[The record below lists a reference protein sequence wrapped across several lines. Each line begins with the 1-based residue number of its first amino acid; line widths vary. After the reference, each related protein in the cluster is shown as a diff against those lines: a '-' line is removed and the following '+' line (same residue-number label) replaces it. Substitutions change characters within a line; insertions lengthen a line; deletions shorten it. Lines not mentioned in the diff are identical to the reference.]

1 MWNKS
6 IRLDVFE
13 ERLFTDRYFL
23 EDILFKGEVSIN
35 ILNSRNILF
44 QELNRLFPNSSSEEK
59 INFLYLMTRA
69 YNRSNLGKI
78 QLIWSGPSVS
88 GLPGRDTEIV
98 FEDYIS
104 SAQESIILSIYS
116 LSEYANSL
124 IDLLEKKIK
133 QGIYVELYVN
143 DYDSKKELLDK
154 IIGLDKSRAFVY
166 EYTGAKNDT
175 QSLHA
180 KVLTIDNEK
189 SIITSSNLSYNG
201 LDGNLELGVIL
212 NSKEKAKEIRLIFNT
227 LIEKYYFRRI
237 KKLDSR

>member
-6 IRLDVFE
+6 IKLDIFE
-13 ERLFTDRYFL
+13 ERLFTNRYFL
-23 EDILFKGEVSIN
+23 EDILFKGEVSID
-35 ILNSRNILF
+35 ILNSRNTLF
-44 QELNRLFPNSSSEEK
+44 QELNRLFPNSTSEEK

-69 YNRSNLGKI
+69 YNRSNSGKI

-98 FEDYIS
+98 FEEYIS
-104 SAQESIILSIYS
+104 SAQENIILSIYS
-116 LSEYANSL
+116 LSEYASSL

-143 DYDSKKELLDK
+143 DYASKNDLLDK
-154 IIGLDKSRAFVY
+154 IIKLDSNRAFVY
-166 EYTGAKNDT
+166 EYIGAENDT

-180 KVLTIDNEK
+180 KVLTVDKEK

-201 LDGNLELGVIL
+201 MDGNLELGVIL
-212 NSKEKAKEIRLIFNT
+212 NSKDKAIDIRLIFNT
-227 LIEKYYFRRI
+227 LIEKHYFRRI
-237 KKLDSR
+237 KY

>member
-6 IRLDVFE
+6 IRLDIFE

-35 ILNSRNILF
+35 ILNSRNTLF

-59 INFLYLMTRA
+59 INFLYLITRA
-69 YNRSNLGKI
+69 YNRSNSGKI

-98 FEDYIS
+98 FEEYIS

-116 LSEYANSL
+116 LSEYASSL
-124 IDLLEKKIK
+124 IDLLERKIK

-143 DYDSKKELLDK
+143 DYASKNDLLDK
-154 IIGLDKSRAFVY
+154 IINLDSSRAFVY
-166 EYTGAKNDT
+166 EYIGAENDT

-180 KVLTIDNEK
+180 KVLTVDNEK

-201 LDGNLELGVIL
+201 MDGNLELGVIL
-212 NSKEKAKEIRLIFNT
+212 NSKEKARDIRLIFNT

-237 KKLDSR
+237 KY